1 MALFGSGML
10 LSMSSTYVVMGSED
24 TAFLICMQGGWG
36 SIVFAC
42 SKDFHTGYLTSPSR
56 RDPRNKYTPKGDGT
70 PYISKG
76 VFPKRVE
83 YSYLTKLV
91 GGTPENIDILRVQSL
106 A

>member
-24 TAFLICMQGGWG
+24 TRLLLDVQGGWG

-42 SKDFHTGYLTSPSR
+42 PKGANTGYLTSPSR
-56 RDPRNKYTPKGDGT
+56 RDPRNKYTPKGNGT

-76 VFPKRVE
+76 GIP
-83 YSYLTKLV
+83 
-91 GGTPENIDILRVQSL
+91 
-106 A
+106 